1 MTTIT
6 EVARKTPATPRK
18 ARQPAEF
25 DPYLYGWRHIPRL
38 LPDGA
43 LKWERVPLT
52 LADILHPQLGDYQTR
67 SFEHARFRTH
77 LYNVLRAKVA
87 TDPSAVVLSNV
98 RVGWGSLGPDPHS
111 PDIAVIFNVRQ
122 YQDWSTFNTA
132 EEGTKP
138 SLIIE
143 ITSPATRSVDLVDKF
158 EEYAEVGV
166 PYYVI
171 VDSYRQR
178 KEKVQRLLGY
188 QLTDEGYVALPLDTR
203 GRLWLPPVGLWL
215 GFDQGELV
223 CYDENDQRLE
233 NYVEINRA
241 RQREAQARAAAEERV
256 RQLEEE
262 LRRLRGA

>member
-1 MTTIT
+1 MTTAT
-6 EVARKTPATPRK
+6 AVARKTPTPPRK
-18 ARQPAEF
+18 PRRPAEF

-52 LADILHPQLGDYQTR
+52 LEDILHPQLGDYQMR
-67 SFEHARFRTH
+67 NEEHARFATY
-77 LYNVLRAKVA
+77 LYNVLRGKVA
-87 TDPSAVVLSNV
+87 ADPRAVVLSDV

-138 SLIIE
+138 GLIIE

-166 PYYVI
+166 PYYAI

-188 QLTDEGYVALPLDTR
+188 ELTAEGYVALPLDEQ

-223 CYDENDQRLE
+223 CYDENNQRLE
-233 NYVEINRA
+233 DFLEVL
-241 RQREAQARAAAEERV
+241 QARAAAEARI

-262 LRRLRGA
+262 LNRLRGA